1 MVLPVCCPFNS
12 RALIFPK
19 CALPWENGH
28 MFPTMGI
35 TNSFFFLQKKLV
47 IQGKHIAMHYS
58 NPRPKFEDWLCNKV
72 SLCSPQIELFWVFV
86 CSSKQGNESMQS
98 PAFIIGWY
106 LGRPVYTLEDRI
118 SGTLEILFIKIQ
130 VLTKPRVLI
139 KILGL
144 FYFTVFLFRFVF

>member
-1 MVLPVCCPFNS
+1 
-12 RALIFPK
+12 
-19 CALPWENGH
+19 
-28 MFPTMGI
+28 
-35 TNSFFFLQKKLV
+35 
-47 IQGKHIAMHYS
+47 
-58 NPRPKFEDWLCNKV
+58 
-72 SLCSPQIELFWVFV
+72 
-86 CSSKQGNESMQS
+86 MQS

-144 FYFTVFLFRFVF
+144 FYFTVFLFHFVLFFNSRALNFWQTLNYIN